1 MRDESPAMEATTLGA
16 LTVEEFCETYKMGR
30 SKFYGELRAG
40 RLSAKKNGK
49 NTIVL
54 KSEAQRWEQSLPDYV
69 PQ

>member
-1 MRDESPAMEATTLGA
+1 MRDETMTTDAAPLGA

-40 RLSAKKNGK
+40 RLMAKKNGK

-54 KSEAQRWEQSLPDYV
+54 KSEAQRWERSLPDFV